1 MSEEKKK
8 IDLKK
13 LLEKSKEIS
22 ENRQY
27 INLEK
32 KAMSVNKP
40 RQSLLDSIEAEPK
53 KKK

>member
-13 LLEKSKEIS
+13 LLEKSKGIS

-32 KAMSVNKP
+32 KAMAVNKP
-40 RQSLLDSIEAEPK
+40 TQALLDSIETKPK
-53 KKK
+53 KKE